1 LPRAGGIP
9 CLGAPSSACQ
19 HSVRESSRLAES
31 WWYPVSRSSQLGVS
45 AQCERVEPPCREL
58 VVSRVSELPALGV
71 LAQRERV
78 ELLPCRELGTWKGKT
93 HRAVASLD
101 RHRHALRHRGCLGHL
116 HQFNI

>member
-1 LPRAGGIP
+1 
-9 CLGAPSSACQ
+9 
-19 HSVRESSRLAES
+19 
-31 WWYPVSRSSQLGVS
+31 VSRSSQLGVS
-45 AQCERVEPPCREL
+45 AQCERVEPPCRELVVSRVSELPALGVLAQRERVELLPCREL